1 MHGGHPR
8 LAAYVLLSHRVPSSV
23 RVAVAVVQVRIMRM
37 LVYDRRVPMPVR
49 VRFARGVPRRM
60 VMPMVLVMGMP
71 VFVLGGRVGVLVL
84 VPLGQVQ
91 E

>member
-1 MHGGHPR
+1 M
-8 LAAYVLLSHRVPSSV
+8 
-23 RVAVAVVQVRIMRM
+23 AVVQVRIMRM

-71 VFVLGGRVGVLVL
+71 VFVLRGRVGVLVL